1 MTDAPQHPD
10 QVSRPRPPGM
20 RLARTR
26 AEAHEGVE
34 QEMLAEHAA
43 TLGRITAALEDAMA
57 ELRRLDERPHV
68 SDRDREVGLDQVG
81 RAAWH
86 VLVQRESLGIGGDH
100 LDWIS
105 RTHGVPDEA
114 LARLGTLRVLVDHPA
129 ATRGDRGDQGI
140 PPVPW
145 HALRSR
151 PPGG

>member
-1 MTDAPQHPD
+1 MSEDA
-10 QVSRPRPPGM
+10 VSRPRPPGM

-34 QEMLAEHAA
+34 QEMVAEYAA

-57 ELRRLDERPHV
+57 EWRRLDDRPDV
-68 SDRDREVGLDQVG
+68 SARDRDVVLDQVG

-105 RTHGVPDEA
+105 RTHEVPDEA
-114 LARLGTLRVLVDHPA
+114 LARLGTLRVLVDDPA
-129 ATRGDRGDQGI
+129 ATRGDRGHAGI
-140 PPVPW
+140 PPVAW

-151 PPGG
+151 PSGG